1 MLLIN
6 AARFQLDNWVPRKVD
21 VPLLVPHDDLVLDKY
36 VGRGKQENEVE
47 LPQSEESGKM
57 VAESLTWYRDCD

>member
-57 VAESLTWYRDCD
+57 AAESLTSYRDCD